1 MHRNDL
7 DVRRAVCRLIQS
19 DLQQRDELTHREPSV
34 ADEPTEKPR
43 PENIV
48 LRDSQDDGR
57 PCFDERDVAARLP
70 IPGPPGTLECFDGFR
85 DPSSRVG
92 AWPLPGGDF
101 DLDGFSL
108 QGQTVSSPRFEAR
121 RDSLAD
127 VGQGL
132 ILGAALR
139 HTPGQLRALDGVPA
153 VVIAVYKHSERHG
166 VRYLITRTAH
176 HDSYVVLP

>member
-7 DVRRAVCRLIQS
+7 DVRRAVCSLIQS

-57 PCFDERDVAARLP
+57 PCFDERDVAARLL

-85 DPSSRVG
+85 SRAV
-92 AWPLPGGDF
+92 AW
-101 DLDGFSL
+101 
-108 QGQTVSSPRFEAR
+108 E
-121 RDSLAD
+121 
-127 VGQGL
+127 
-132 ILGAALR
+132 LGHYQAGTSTSMASAFR
-139 HTPGQLRALDGVPA
+139 GRP
-153 VVIAVYKHSERHG
+153 
-166 VRYLITRTAH
+166 
-176 HDSYVVLP
+176 